1 MNTSLVKLGPKG
13 QILLKKELR
22 EKFGLKP
29 GCYIETIVS
38 TKGILIKPIDTQ
50 KEFLDIHE
58 IRKAITKHWPKDLDS
73 VEAVR
78 EQRK

>member
-1 MNTSLVKLGPKG
+1 MTTTLVKLGPKG

-22 EKFGLKP
+22 EKYGLKP
-29 GCYIETIVS
+29 GCYIETIGS
-38 TKGILIKPIDTQ
+38 TKGILIKPVDIN
-50 KEFLDIHE
+50 KELLDVQN
-58 IRKAITKHWPKDLDS
+58 IRKNISKHWPKHIDS